1 VLFSDGGK
9 IIFNRQQGHIL
20 RTKVLGVDEGGVATG
35 YSVLDSPCLVDSFPL
50 AVERKNL
57 NAL

>member
-1 VLFSDGGK
+1 M
-9 IIFNRQQGHIL
+9 FNTQQGYIL

-50 AVERKNL
+50 AMQRKNL

>member
-1 VLFSDGGK
+1 M
-9 IIFNRQQGHIL
+9 FNGQQGHVL

-50 AVERKNL
+50 AIERKNL
-57 NAL
+57 NVL